1 MAGPPTD
8 DNSTSRSATPLW
20 DRRRPGRVDC
30 ENPHLIALLRSH
42 PAIDPTDAQ
51 PDTVPTVPPGDMDN
65 GDALDAA
72 PITLLGTL
80 IVAAISAAII
90 FTVCLFR

>member
-1 MAGPPTD
+1 MADTPTD
-8 DNSTSRSATPLW
+8 DNSTSRSATLR
-20 DRRRPGRVDC
+20 DRRRPGRVDY